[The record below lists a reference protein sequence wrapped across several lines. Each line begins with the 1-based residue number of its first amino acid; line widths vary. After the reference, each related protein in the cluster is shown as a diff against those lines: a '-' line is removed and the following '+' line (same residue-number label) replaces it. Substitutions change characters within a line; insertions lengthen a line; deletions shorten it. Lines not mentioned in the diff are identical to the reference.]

1 VARLGEQRFY
11 LTTTTTGAANVYRE
25 MTRLNT
31 LWGMEVGIVNAT
43 GAYAAV
49 NLAGPRSRDPLV
61 GLTNLDLSAEAFP
74 YLGVREAEIAGVPAR
89 VLRVGFVGELGYEIH
104 VPADRACVLW
114 DALMEAGRVHGIR
127 PFGVEAQ
134 RLLRLEKGHII
145 IGQDTDGLTTPAEAG
160 VDWAVK
166 MDKPYFVGQ
175 RSLKI
180 VERKNPKAKL
190 VGFALD
196 PTTAGA
202 TPRECHLVIR
212 DGKIAGRVTSIAWS
226 PALEKY
232 VGLAFVSPEI
242 IASGG
247 SFFIRVEGGGMVP
260 ARIASTPF
268 YDSAGERQK
277 FAA

>member
-1 VARLGEQRFY
+1 
-11 LTTTTTGAANVYRE
+11 
-25 MTRLNT
+25 
-31 LWGMEVGIVNAT
+31 MEVGIVNVT

-49 NLAGPRSRDPLV
+49 NLAGPRARDPLAGV
-61 GLTNLDLSAEAFP
+61 TNLDLSAEAFP

-89 VLRVGFVGELGYEIH
+89 LLRAGFVGELGYEIH
-104 VPADRACVLW
+104 VPADRACALW
-114 DALMEAGRVHGIR
+114 DALMEAGGVHGIR

-145 IGQDTDGLTTPAEAG
+145 IGQDTDGLTTPLEAA

-180 VERKNPKAKL
+180 VQRKNPRARL
-190 VGFALD
+190 VGFTLD
-196 PTTAGA
+196 SA
-202 TPRECHLVIR
+202 TEGEIPRECHLVIR

-226 PALEKY
+226 PTMEKY
-232 VGLAFVSPEI
+232 VGLAFASPEI

-247 SFFIRVEGGGMVP
+247 GFFIRVDGGRMVP
-260 ARIASTPF
+260 ARIAKTPF
-268 YDSAGERQK
+268 YDPAGDRQK
-277 FAA
+277 LVA